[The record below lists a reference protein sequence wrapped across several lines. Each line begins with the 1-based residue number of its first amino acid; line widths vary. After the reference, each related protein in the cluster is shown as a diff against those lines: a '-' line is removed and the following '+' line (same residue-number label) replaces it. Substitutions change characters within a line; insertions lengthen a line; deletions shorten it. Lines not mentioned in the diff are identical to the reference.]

1 MNTQPTDRLNGFI
14 ERVRKFR
21 VEHLDL
27 LEPELLRHDVDSILP
42 KLMDLRALARE
53 LGLWGPQLP
62 RELGGQGF
70 SLYETQPISEEL
82 GRSPLGHF
90 VCNMNAPD
98 VSNMDLLI
106 ANATPQQKEKFLL
119 PVARGELR
127 SCFAMTEPD
136 TPGSNPTMQSTTAR
150 REGDE
155 YVINGRKW
163 FITGADGASFAIVLA
178 TTDAN
183 AEKPHRRSS
192 LFLVPFG
199 TPGFR
204 QVRRIKMM
212 GEEGG
217 NWLAHS
223 ELELSEVRVPAE
235 NLIGEEG
242 RGFALAQAR
251 LGPARLH
258 HCMRWLGNMQRAL
271 DLTCQ
276 RAATREIAPGVVL
289 AHKQAVQHMIA
300 DSRIDIECA
309 RHLIQQTCQAV
320 EAKGYKEARVE
331 MSVMKAF
338 VPQALGRVLDRA
350 IQVHGAMGVS
360 DLTPLAFWLR
370 HERCSRLYDGPDEVH
385 KSLVAREMLKG
396 YGVEVSI

>member
-1 MNTQPTDRLNGFI
+1 MTTQNPNLLLEKMRA
-14 ERVRKFR
+14 FR
-21 VEHLDL
+21 IEHLDP
-27 LEPELLRHDVDSILP
+27 LEPELLRQDVDAILP
-42 KLMDLRALARE
+42 RLMDLRAKARE
-53 LGLWGPQLP
+53 LNLWGPQLP
-62 RELGGQGF
+62 HALGGQGF
-70 SLYETQPISEEL
+70 TLSQTQPISEEL

-98 VSNMDLLI
+98 VSNMALLI
-106 ANATPQQKEKFLL
+106 AHATPAQREKFLL

-150 REGDE
+150 REGDD
-155 YVINGRKW
+155 YIINGRKW
-163 FITGADGASFAIVLA
+163 FITGADGAAFAIVLA
-178 TTDAN
+178 TTN
-183 AEKPHRRSS
+183 PGAEKLHRRSS
-192 LFLVPFG
+192 LFIVPFSA
-199 TPGFR
+199 PGFR
-204 QVRRIKMM
+204 HVRRIKMM

-223 ELELSEVRVPAE
+223 ELELVEVRVPAE

-242 RGFALAQAR
+242 RGFAMAQER

-276 RAATREIAPGVVL
+276 RAATREIAPGIKL

-300 DSRIDIECA
+300 DSCIDIECA

-320 EAKGYKEARVE
+320 EAKGYKDARVE
-331 MSVMKAF
+331 MSLMKAF
-338 VPQALGRVLDRA
+338 VPQSLGRVLDRA
-350 IQVHGAMGVS
+350 IQVHGALGVS

-396 YGVEVSI
+396 YGVDVNI

>member
-1 MNTQPTDRLNGFI
+1 MNMQPSNRLKEFI
-14 ERVRKFR
+14 ERIRTFR
-21 VEHLDL
+21 AEQLNP
-27 LEPELLRHDVDSILP
+27 LEPELLRHNVDAILP
-42 KLMDLRALARE
+42 KLMDLRAQARV
-53 LGLWGPQLP
+53 LNLWSPQLP
-62 RELGGQGF
+62 RELGGQEF
-70 SLYETQPISEEL
+70 SLSETQPISEEL

-90 VCNMNAPD
+90 VCNLNAPD
-98 VSNMDLLI
+98 VSNMALLM
-106 ANATPQQKEKFLL
+106 AHATPQQKEKFLL

-136 TPGSNPTMQSTTAR
+136 TPGSNPTLQSTTAR
-150 REGDE
+150 QDGNS

-163 FITGADGASFAIVLA
+163 FITGADGAAFAIVLA

-223 ELELSEVRVPAE
+223 ELEFENVHVPVE

-276 RAATREIAPGVVL
+276 RAATREIAPGIKL

-309 RHLIQQTCQAV
+309 RHLIQQTCEAV
-320 EAKGYKEARVE
+320 ELKGYKDARVE

-370 HERCSRLYDGPDEVH
+370 HERCSRVYDGPDELH
-385 KSLVAREMLKG
+385 KSLVAREILKG
-396 YGVEVSI
+396 YGVDVSI